1 MRTILCWVG
10 IAALASL
17 GWSADTTSPAKQTT
31 SPEKT
36 VTKPA
41 ASATK
46 KKAASSKA
54 GVSKGAPVT
63 GAAAAHP
70 GATKAS
76 SKTAAAHPGATKAAT
91 KTGSTTTASRPAAT
105 KAGARTAAPHP
116 AATKTGSTATAS
128 RRGKKGPP
136 AKRVTWRNRQTA
148 PSSQRYKE
156 IQEALASKGYLN
168 PEDANGT
175 WNQASMDAL
184 KKFQAGQNLDSTGKI
199 NSLSL
204 IALGLG
210 PRRETA
216 APKPPA
222 ESTPAP

>member
-1 MRTILCWVG
+1 MRIILCWAG
-10 IAALASL
+10 IAALAAL
-17 GWSADTTSPAKQTT
+17 GWSADNTTPAKKATSPQ
-31 SPEKT
+31 KT
-36 VTKPA
+36 VTKSA

-46 KKAASSKA
+46 KQAAPSKTGVPHPATTKA
-54 GVSKGAPVT
+54 GP
-63 GAAAAHP
+63 
-70 GATKAS
+70 
-76 SKTAAAHPGATKAAT
+76 KTAATHPGVTKAGPRTTAARPSTT
-91 KTGSTTTASRPAAT
+91 KTGSTTA
-105 KAGARTAAPHP
+105 
-116 AATKTGSTATAS
+116 AS

-136 AKRVTWRNRQTA
+136 AKRVTWRNRQLA
-148 PSSQRYKE
+148 PTPERYKE
-156 IQEALASKGYLN
+156 IQDALAAKGYLN

-216 APKPPA
+216 PKPPA
-222 ESTPAP
+222 ESTPAPPQ